1 MMRVLLIGL
10 TFLLALDMPALAE
23 SDPRPKPRPA
33 SLASA
38 DAARPAMEA
47 VPAEAAPAAV
57 SGEGI
62 QGQPATAAPPVPAA
76 SSPLRSVRPPRR
88 QADHVPAVT
97 PAGPAAAAVTASMS
111 AATKAPS
118 SIRPPPRPDAKIARA
133 IQRAAARPADVQP
146 TAPPQP
152 VASAAAGMAV
162 VQPEARPK
170 PRGNILSAIFGGGAA
185 RKAAEPPRTVRGSV
199 CGDPAIRGETVPR
212 ITGQV
217 RGCGIEEP
225 VRVTEVDGVR
235 LSSAATMD
243 CDTAKALRN
252 WVSKGLKP
260 AFGRTEV
267 KTLRVAAHYACRTR
281 NNRPGAR
288 ISEHGRGKA
297 IDISGIILANGQ
309 EISILR
315 DYRSGAGAP
324 VRQAHKAA
332 CGTFGTTLGPG
343 SDRFHNDHLHFDT
356 ARHRNGP
363 YCR

>member
-1 MMRVLLIGL
+1 MKRILLIGL
-10 TFLLALDMPALAE
+10 AFLFVLDMPALAE
-23 SDPRPKPRPA
+23 SVPRPKQRPA
-33 SLASA
+33 DLA
-38 DAARPAMEA
+38 PVV
-47 VPAEAAPAAV
+47 VPVAPERAAPVQAAV
-57 SGEGI
+57 AS
-62 QGQPATAAPPVPAA
+62 QG
-76 SSPLRSVRPPRR
+76 SPLRSIRPPRR
-88 QADHVPAVT
+88 LADHQPAAAPPAPDMSVRASMSAVSVPVKSIRPPRRPDARTAAAAQRAAPFVQ
-97 PAGPAAAAVTASMS
+97 GAAAAVVS
-111 AATKAPS
+111 A
-118 SIRPPPRPDAKIARA
+118 
-133 IQRAAARPADVQP
+133 
-146 TAPPQP
+146 
-152 VASAAAGMAV
+152 
-162 VQPEARPK
+162 PEARPQ

-185 RKAAEPPRTVRGSV
+185 RKTAEPPRTVRGSV
-199 CGDPAIRGETVPR
+199 CGDPAIRGESVPR

-235 LSSAATMD
+235 LSTAATMD
-243 CDTAKALRN
+243 CETAKALRN

-260 AFGRTEV
+260 AFGRSEV

-281 NNRPGAR
+281 NNRSGAR

-297 IDISGIILANGQ
+297 IDISGIILANGK

-343 SDRFHNDHLHFDT
+343 SDRYHNDHLHFDT

>member
-1 MMRVLLIGL
+1 MLIGL
-10 TFLLALDMPALAE
+10 TFLLALDLPALAE
-23 SDPRPKPRPA
+23 SDPRPRPRPA
-33 SLASA
+33 ALAPA
-38 DAARPAMEA
+38 DTAAADRLAVEAMPAD
-47 VPAEAAPAAV
+47 AAPAAV
-57 SGEGI
+57 SGDGLQVE
-62 QGQPATAAPPVPAA
+62 PATAAPPVPAA

-88 QADHVPAVT
+88 QADHVPAVA
-97 PAGPAAAAVTASMS
+97 PAGPAAAAVTTSMS
-111 AATKAPS
+111 AATKMPT

-133 IQRAAARPADVQP
+133 VQRAAARAADVQP
-146 TAPPQP
+146 TALPQP
-152 VASAAAGMAV
+152 VAAAAGMAV

-199 CGDPAIRGETVPR
+199 CGDPAIRGESVPR

-235 LSSAATMD
+235 LTSAATMD

-260 AFGRTEV
+260 AFGRIEV
-267 KTLRVAAHYACRTR
+267 KSLRVAAHYTCRTR
-281 NNRPGAR
+281 NNRPGAP

-315 DYRSGAGAP
+315 DYRSGLGAP

-332 CGTFGTTLGPG
+332 CGPFGTTLGPG